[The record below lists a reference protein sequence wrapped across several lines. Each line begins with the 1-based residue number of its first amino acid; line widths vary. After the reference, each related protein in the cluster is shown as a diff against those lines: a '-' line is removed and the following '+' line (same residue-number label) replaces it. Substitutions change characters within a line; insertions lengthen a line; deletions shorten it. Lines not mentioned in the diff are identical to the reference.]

1 MKNQKINS
9 VFRAIALSITLACLA
24 SVPSFAQDAVENQ
37 AINNTE
43 LETTTN
49 EDVEQQI
56 EQEKGEA
63 ETKAQDSLVSE
74 AVDAISETQTAIA
87 AIDAGN
93 KQEAIDALANATG
106 KLDIVLA
113 RSPELALVPVE
124 TSVTA
129 IDTAP
134 NKPETVKEIRE
145 DIDDA
150 VDRGDLPTAR
160 ELLNN
165 LMSEIR
171 TTTVNLPLATYP
183 DAMKEAAR
191 LLDADKTDAAK
202 LVLQDALS
210 TLIVTEISLPLPV
223 ITAESLVE
231 EAAQLEDKDKDKALQ
246 LVGDAKT
253 QLELAEELGYVASEN
268 QYAELSQEIESLE
281 SQIKADGNTGNAF
294 TKLKDNIS
302 AFFKSFS

>member
-1 MKNQKINS
+1 MKNQKINNTLG
-9 VFRAIALSITLACLA
+9 AITLSITLACFA

-37 AINNTE
+37 AVNNTE
-43 LETTTN
+43 LDTTN

-56 EQEKGEA
+56 EQEKTEA
-63 ETKAQDSLVSE
+63 ETKAEDSLVSE
-74 AVDAISETQTAIA
+74 AVDALAETQTAIA

-124 TSVTA
+124 SSVTA

-134 NKPETVKEIRE
+134 NNPETVETIRE

-183 DAMKEAAR
+183 NAMKEAAR
-191 LLDADKTDAAK
+191 LLDADKTEAAK
-202 LVLQDALS
+202 QVLQNALS
-210 TLIVTEISLPLPV
+210 TLVVTEISLPLPV

-231 EAAQLEDKDKDKALQ
+231 EASSLEDKDKALE
-246 LVGDAKT
+246 LVGNAKT
-253 QLELAEELGYVASEN
+253 QLKLAEELGYVANEN

-281 SQIKADGNTGNAF
+281 SQIKADGDTGNAF
-294 TKLKDNIS
+294 SKLKDNIA
-302 AFFKSFS
+302 AFFESFS

>member
-1 MKNQKINS
+1 MKNQKINNTLG
-9 VFRAIALSITLACLA
+9 AIALSITLACFA

-37 AINNTE
+37 AVNNTE
-43 LETTTN
+43 LETTN

-56 EQEKGEA
+56 EQEKTEA
-63 ETKAQDSLVSE
+63 ETKAEDSLVSE
-74 AVDAISETQTAIA
+74 AVDALAETQTAIA

-113 RSPELALVPVE
+113 RSPDLALVPVE
-124 TSVTA
+124 SSVTA

-134 NKPETVKEIRE
+134 NNPETVKTIRE

-183 DAMKEAAR
+183 NAMKEAAR
-191 LLDADKTDAAK
+191 LLDADKTEAAK
-202 LVLQDALS
+202 QVLQNALS
-210 TLIVTEISLPLPV
+210 TLVVTEISLPLPV

-231 EAAQLEDKDKDKALQ
+231 EASSLEDNDKALK

-281 SQIKADGNTGNAF
+281 SQIKADGDTGNAF
-294 TKLKDNIS
+294 SKLKDNIA
-302 AFFKSFS
+302 AFFESFS